1 MMSAANARGA
11 GPAGAST
18 GVEVSDTELKLARQ
32 GRPAL
37 IRAFGGDSGYD
48 QSGILM
54 EEDRLGF
61 FLSALRQA
69 IEQELVQLRLMSA
82 CPKVRQ
88 TDDICRRHLDML
100 LETHPMKGTK
110 EIVAFR
116 SWSFEQA
123 RGPILQGLLRLL
135 CFDLPKGRRM

>member
-1 MMSAANARGA
+1 MEHR
-11 GPAGAST
+11 
-18 GVEVSDTELKLARQ
+18 LALQ

-37 IRAFGGDSGYD
+37 IKAFGGDSNYD
-48 QSGILM
+48 ESGILM
-54 EEDRLGF
+54 DEDRLAF

-82 CPKVRQ
+82 CPKLRQ
-88 TDDICRRHLDML
+88 TDDVCRRHLEML
-100 LETHPMKGTK
+100 LDTHPMKGTK
-110 EIVAFR
+110 ELDFFR
-116 SWSFEQA
+116 AWSLEQA